1 MAHATTSTP
10 KSLIL
15 APWFWGGVT
24 AVVGVIDMWG
34 SRFNVNPDGISYV
47 EMAQHAVAGGPDGF
61 INGYWSPG
69 YPILIAP
76 ILRLVGHDWVTAIP
90 AIHLVNLT
98 LFLLAGWL
106 FTRVVR
112 ATSTEGFVRF
122 TAPVGTAVYLAI
134 AIKCIGLGLVTP
146 DVAVMLVVLAA
157 AGCCLQLER
166 SLQPWRLAAVLGA
179 TLAIG
184 YWLKGIML
192 PLGAMLLVL
201 LWLLPP
207 RVERARMKIGLA
219 AAVFVVGCLPLVA
232 MVSARVGRITMG
244 EVGRLNY
251 AWEVDGVLPFVGWV
265 GDSTAQF
272 GAPTHPPRV
281 LQAEPQ
287 TLEFARPI
295 HATYALWFDP
305 SYWYAGVRAK
315 FDAAGQWRALREGIT
330 DFRWLVE
337 LVAVVVIGML
347 MFWFATSRGVRD
359 SDRIRVPLVLALWSG
374 GATMVYALV
383 HVEPRY
389 LAGFILVAVVVMWSG
404 LRRRVPRQRF
414 GVVATLAVVAMLV
427 AATYN
432 MLENTGGFP
441 VSYRPDYLID
451 GEKLRAAGIARGDPV
466 AMVGDAFEAYSA
478 FAIGSPII
486 AQVVDSAGFWQLT
499 SAARADLQGRLS
511 GAGVRAILANNIAA
525 GMAAE
530 GWRILARPDLSNLG
544 VLLLRRIE

>member
-1 MAHATTSTP
+1 LAHATTSAQKP
-10 KSLIL
+10 LIL
-15 APWFWGGVT
+15 APWLWGGLV

-34 SRFNVNPDGISYV
+34 SRFNVNPDGISYI

-69 YPILIAP
+69 YPILMAP
-76 ILRLVGHDWVTAIP
+76 ILRLVGHDWVTAVP
-90 AIHLVNLT
+90 ALHVVNLA

-106 FTRVVR
+106 LTRVLR
-112 ATSTEGFVRF
+112 ATSADAFRRF
-122 TAPVGTAVYLAI
+122 AAPVGTAVYLAI

-157 AGCCLQLER
+157 AACCLQLEH
-166 SLQPWRLAAVLGA
+166 SLQPSRVAVALGA
-179 TLAIG
+179 TLATG

-207 RVERARMKIGLA
+207 HTERARRKIGLA
-219 AAVFVVGCLPLVA
+219 AAVFVVGCLPLVV

-251 AWEVDGVLPFVGWV
+251 AWEVDGVVPFVGWV
-265 GDSTAQF
+265 GDTTPRF
-272 GAPTHPPRV
+272 GAPLHPPRV

-295 HATYALWFDP
+295 RATYPLWFDP
-305 SYWYAGVRAK
+305 SYWYAGVDAK
-315 FDAAGQWRALREGIT
+315 FDAAGQWRALRDGIT

-337 LVAVVVIGML
+337 LTAVVVIGML
-347 MFWFATSRGVRD
+347 TFWFATTRGVRD
-359 SDRIRVPLVLALWSG
+359 PDRVRIPMVLALWSG

-383 HVEPRY
+383 HIEPRY
-389 LAGFILVAVVVMWSG
+389 LAGFLLVAVIAIWNG

-414 GVVATLAVVAMLV
+414 GIVVTFAVVAMLV
-427 AATYN
+427 AVADN

-441 VSYRPDYLID
+441 PGYLPDYLVD

-486 AQVVDSAGFWQLT
+486 AQVMDSAGFWQLD
-499 SAARADLQGRLS
+499 AAGRSELQGRLS
-511 GAGVRAILANNIAA
+511 GAGVKAILANNVDAS
-525 GMAAE
+525 MVTE
-530 GWRILARPDLSNLG
+530 GWRILARSDSSNLG
-544 VLLLRRIE
+544 VLLLRRLE